1 MRFVFTPPADHAA
14 GLLTLPWS
22 VPLAEW
28 HDDRLVEI
36 RQRGISRHVVRF
48 VYDDGVLY
56 ALKELNERLARREY
70 QALRALADLNIPAV
84 EAVGIAVDRD
94 PDHPD
99 ADAILV
105 TRFLTYATTYRAVF
119 SHPRGIQPIDGLL
132 DALVEL
138 LVRLHLSGFFWGD
151 CSLSNTL
158 FRHDAGTLEAY
169 LVDAETSE
177 QHPALSDGQREYDI
191 ELATERVAGELLDL
205 QAGNLL
211 QDDVDPFEIAEE
223 LRQRY
228 QSLWQELTREEIL
241 RPEDQRR
248 RIAERLH
255 RLNKLG
261 FDANE
266 VELVPT
272 PEGNKLRLRTRVS
285 ESGHF
290 ARQLFLR
297 TGIDAGENQARRL
310 LNDIAGFRAY
320 LEQKEGHPVSEIVA
334 ANRWLEEIYDPVI
347 AAIPEELRG
356 RLPPAEIFHEILEH
370 RWYMSETAG
379 RDVGT
384 TAATKDYLEQVLPEA
399 PQPLD
404 ETLGDATGPIDAV
417 TGPLDERPP
426 RRASWPRPGIY
437 QRPGYA
443 SASGS
448 PRSWSSRSATAA
460 CVSSWTPRLR
470 PRSATSAATPMITA
484 MA

>member
-14 GLLTLPWS
+14 GLLTMPWS
-22 VPLAEW
+22 VPLANW
-28 HDDRLVEI
+28 QDDRLVEI

-48 VYDDGVLY
+48 AYDDGTLY
-56 ALKELNERLARREY
+56 ALKELSERLARREY
-70 QALRALADLNIPAV
+70 RLLRALADLGIPAV
-84 EAVGIAVDRD
+84 EAIGIAVDRD
-94 PDHPD
+94 PSNPE

-105 TRFLTYATTYRAVF
+105 TKFLTFATTYRAVF

-191 ELATERVAGELLDL
+191 ELAAERIAGELLDL
-205 QAGNLL
+205 QAGGRLREDL
-211 QDDVDPFEIAEE
+211 DPFEVAEE
-223 LRQRY
+223 LGQRY
-228 QSLWQELTREEIL
+228 QALWQELTREEIL

-261 FDANE
+261 FDADE
-266 VELVPT
+266 VELIPT
-272 PEGNKLRLRTRVS
+272 PEGNKLRLRTRVAD
-285 ESGHF
+285 SGHF

-310 LNDIAGFRAY
+310 LNDIASFRAY

-347 AAIPEELRG
+347 ASIPEQLRG
-356 RLPPAEIFHEILEH
+356 RMPPAEIFHEILEH
-370 RWYMSETAG
+370 RWYMSEAAG

-384 TAATKDYLEQVLPEA
+384 TTATKDYLEQVLPDA

-404 ETLGDATGPIDAV
+404 ETLGEATGPIDVVAV
-417 TGPLDERPP
+417 PLDE
-426 RRASWPRPGIY
+426 A
-437 QRPGYA
+437 A
-443 SASGS
+443 TASGE
-448 PRSWSSRSATAA
+448 
-460 CVSSWTPRLR
+460 VN
-470 PRSATSAATPMITA
+470 
-484 MA
+484 

>member
-1 MRFVFTPPADHAA
+1 VRFVFTPPADHAA

-22 VPLAEW
+22 VPLAYW

-48 VYDDGVLY
+48 VYDDGTLY

-70 QALRALADLNIPAV
+70 RLLRVLADLNVPAV

-94 PDHPD
+94 PADPQS
-99 ADAILV
+99 DAILV

-191 ELATERVAGELLDL
+191 QLATERVAGELLDL
-205 QAGNLL
+205 QAGHLL
-211 QDDVDPFEIAEE
+211 QDDVDPFEIADE
-223 LRQRY
+223 LSLRY
-228 QSLWQELTREEIL
+228 ESLWQELTREEIL
-241 RPEDQRR
+241 RPEDERR

-261 FDANE
+261 FDADE
-266 VELVPT
+266 IELIPT

-310 LNDIAGFRAY
+310 LNDIATYRAY
-320 LEQKEGHPVSEIVA
+320 LEQKEGRPISEVVA

-347 AAIPEELRG
+347 AAIPEDLRG
-356 RLPPAEIFHEILEH
+356 RMQPAEIFHEVLEH
-370 RWYMSETAG
+370 RWYMSEAAG
-379 RDVGT
+379 HDVGT
-384 TAATKDYLEQVLPEA
+384 TAATRDYLEHVLPEA
-399 PQPLD
+399 PEPVD
-404 ETLGDATGPIDAV
+404 ETLGDTTGPFDAM
-417 TGPLDERPP
+417 TGPLDEP
-426 RRASWPRPGIY
+426 A
-437 QRPGYA
+437 A
-443 SASGS
+443 ASGEL
-448 PRSWSSRSATAA
+448 A
-460 CVSSWTPRLR
+460 
-470 PRSATSAATPMITA
+470 
-484 MA
+484 

>member
-1 MRFVFTPPADHAA
+1 VRFVFTPPADHAA

-28 HDDRLVEI
+28 HDERLIEI

-70 QALRALADLNIPAV
+70 RMLRALTDLNIPAV

-191 ELATERVAGELLDL
+191 ELATERVSGELLDL
-205 QAGNLL
+205 QAGDLL

-223 LRQRY
+223 LGQRY
-228 QSLWQELTREEIL
+228 RSLWQELTREEIL
-241 RPEDQRR
+241 RPGDQRR

-261 FDANE
+261 FDAEE
-266 VELVPT
+266 VELIPT

-320 LEQKEGHPVSEIVA
+320 LEQKEGHPVSEVVA

-347 AAIPEELRG
+347 AAIPEDLRG

-370 RWYMSETAG
+370 RWYMSEAAG

-384 TAATKDYLEQVLPEA
+384 TAATEDYLEQVLPEA

-404 ETLGDATGPIDAV
+404 ETLDDT
-417 TGPLDERPP
+417 TGPLPVVGAAVDE
-426 RRASWPRPGIY
+426 A
-437 QRPGYA
+437 
-443 SASGS
+443 
-448 PRSWSSRSATAA
+448 ATAGGELA
-460 CVSSWTPRLR
+460 
-470 PRSATSAATPMITA
+470 
-484 MA
+484 